1 MPRDEPVTVLKAVT
15 LAGGTTARAARKRV
29 QILRSDADG
38 NRVTLVVNLREIQRG
53 KAEDPLLQKGD
64 IVLVPESFF

>member
-1 MPRDEPVTVLKAVT
+1 M
-15 LAGGTTARAARKRV
+15 
-29 QILRSDADG
+29 RSDLDG
-38 NRVTLVVNLREIQRG
+38 ERATLIVNLRKIQRG

>member
-1 MPRDEPVTVLKAVT
+1 M
-15 LAGGTTARAARKRV
+15 
-29 QILRSDADG
+29 RSDADG
-38 NRVTLVVNLREIQRG
+38 NRVSLVVNLQKIRRG